1 MVGSARDLFHRDS
14 PRNLLT
20 DIIMQMD
27 FNGEMEIIIVM
38 MTMVMVMKKLS
49 PFLPRFDDKFTD
61 R

>member
-38 MTMVMVMKKLS
+38 MTMVMVMKKTVTFS
-49 PFLPRFDDKFTD
+49 TKIQR
-61 R
+61 